1 MRDEIQA
8 VRAVA
13 LRNIARNVQ
22 PSADGQR
29 WRASANMSEE
39 EIANAMAD
47 RVFEDDPR
55 AVRGRS

>member
-29 WRASANMSEE
+29 WRAAANMSEE
-39 EIANAMAD
+39 EIAGIMAD

-55 AVRGRS
+55 AVRGRA